1 MAYRTAGMS
10 APPSCRP
17 ITQRET
23 TIVKECQLRR
33 RARELLRAA
42 ANGEPRAV
50 TRLRAVSERVT
61 LSAAQLAVARE
72 HGYRSWP
79 ALRAEVERGLSVSAA
94 SPPLPGG
101 DEQGSLGAR
110 EER

>member
-1 MAYRTAGMS
+1 M
-10 APPSCRP
+10 
-17 ITQRET
+17 
-23 TIVKECQLRR
+23 KECQLRR

-72 HGYRSWP
+72 HGYPSWP